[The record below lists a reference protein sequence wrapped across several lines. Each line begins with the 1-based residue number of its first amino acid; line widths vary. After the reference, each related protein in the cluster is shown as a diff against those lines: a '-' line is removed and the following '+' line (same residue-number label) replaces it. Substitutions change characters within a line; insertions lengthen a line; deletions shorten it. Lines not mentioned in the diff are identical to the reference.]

1 MIPDFSTNSPKR
13 TPPISWSRRTSGAGV
28 ELAHAGISARM
39 AAAAAA
45 GSAAPVIGRPT
56 TR

>member
-1 MIPDFSTNSPKR
+1 VEPSDER
-13 TPPISWSRRTSGAGV
+13 VGV
-28 ELAHAGISARM
+28 ERAHAGSSARM